1 MPKYF
6 GMKPTPSTM
15 QVVEKFENHAMI
27 RQKNQILVGTVYLDM
42 QETAWGVAIAYN
54 HSRHPGLRGHENLL
68 EVRYSYMPAQG
79 GCVKM
84 FRSEPGEETL
94 IQAGRFP
101 DPDSFIAYVMKHE
114 QFRVCPVGG

>member
-1 MPKYF
+1 MPKYY
-6 GMKPTPSTM
+6 GTKPTPSTL
-15 QVVEKFENHAMI
+15 QAVEDFENHALI
-27 RQKNQILVGTVYLDM
+27 RQKNQFLVGSVYLDM
-42 QETAWGVAIAYN
+42 QETVWGVAIAYN
-54 HSRHPGLRGHENLL
+54 HSRNCGLRGRENLL
-68 EVRYSYMPAQG
+68 EVRYSYVPAQG

-114 QFRVCPVGG
+114 RLWIYPQKG